1 MRRRVILLALLFA
14 FGNGNSFC
22 QNDSAPTNDVGIQY
36 LGHVAVAVS
45 DLGSAMHFYC
55 DQLGL
60 TEVFRLNGPTG
71 SPMLVYLRVN
81 NNNFVELFPGSEKQS
96 GGVPKQTGL
105 RHLGFFVRDLQA
117 TLRTLQTRGY
127 PLPEDAFKQAAQ
139 VRADGTFLYF
149 IKDPDGNGIELS
161 QMTPDSKQAKARR

>member
-1 MRRRVILLALLFA
+1 
-14 FGNGNSFC
+14 
-22 QNDSAPTNDVGIQY
+22 
-36 LGHVAVAVS
+36 
-45 DLGSAMHFYC
+45 
-55 DQLGL
+55 
-60 TEVFRLNGPTG
+60 
-71 SPMLVYLRVN
+71 MLVYLRVN

-96 GGVPKQTGL
+96 RGAPKQTGL